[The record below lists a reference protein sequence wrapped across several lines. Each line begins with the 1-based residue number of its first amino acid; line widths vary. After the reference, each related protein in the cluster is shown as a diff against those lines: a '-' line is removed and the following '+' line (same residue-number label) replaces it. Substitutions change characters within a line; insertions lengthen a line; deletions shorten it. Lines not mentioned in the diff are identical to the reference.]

1 MCLCVGPSV
10 RDMTFLGTQNAK
22 KYFFVFGSDK
32 KNTFP
37 EGVDA
42 GKM

>member
-22 KYFFVFGSDK
+22 KYFFVLGLT